1 MFEWKKHHKVEQQ
14 IDYQITEQVR
24 DYILEYYE
32 VETIEDLSENH
43 IEEIEKFRSK
53 TLNEYSYLQLGFSNL
68 VYQWEENRGD

>member
-1 MFEWKKHHKVEQQ
+1 MCRCLGKAV
-14 IDYQITEQVR
+14 EQVR

-53 TLNEYSYLQLGFSNL
+53 TLNEYSYLQVGFSNL
-68 VYQWEENRGD
+68 INQWEENRGD